1 VKLLLLYYY
10 CPTGSKKGLSRFQLS
25 PWFNWWAHTVRVRVR
40 PPQKPH
46 QIIDLMGF
54 LFFPPLD
61 LKIEI
66 GNWGVNGVYFSEAA
80 THPSEGQQE
89 GLPA

>member
-1 VKLLLLYYY
+1 
-10 CPTGSKKGLSRFQLS
+10 
-25 PWFNWWAHTVRVRVR
+25 VR